1 MRKTIVIAALL
12 GAAPV
17 LAQTTAP
24 MGGRTPAAIHD
35 GLLACLRIA
44 DGTSGRLSCYDTLI
58 ASTPK
63 DRPPSARDV
72 ASCRFYTEQDERL
85 SCFNDFAES
94 IPR

>member
-1 MRKTIVIAALL
+1 
-12 GAAPV
+12 
-17 LAQTTAP
+17 
-24 MGGRTPAAIHD
+24 
-35 GLLACLRIA
+35 LLACLRIA
-44 DGTSGRLSCYDTLI
+44 DGTSGRLSCYDALI

-63 DRPPSARDV
+63 DKPASARDV